1 MATEKQGEN
10 VNNWKEKLH
19 EIYEERRIAII
30 KKKANKK
37 AALAWVREKLYP
49 AFNKLV
55 KELKEIG
62 DIEFASHTATGKSL
76 DNTLDFT
83 FREFEFGETSLRYSI
98 KLLISSKGIMGKI
111 SFTANHT
118 DIITEK
124 DVPSIIDRGE
134 QEIIKDFLLVLETW
148 EII

>member
-98 KLLISSKGIMGKI
+98 KLLISSKGIMGKYPLRR
-111 SFTANHT
+111 
-118 DIITEK
+118 IIRILSQK
-124 DVPSIIDRGE
+124 KMFHPSSTGGN
-134 QEIIKDFLLVLETW
+134 KKSSKTFCLYLKLGK
-148 EII
+148 